1 MWKIAARFILIGL
14 IGCFVSAP
22 VFAQQSGGEKVF
34 KWRFQSHW
42 PAASASFKPLKKFF
56 DQDLRKLT
64 GGRLQITLFPAAALV
79 PTKEL
84 FDASRKGTVD
94 GGTGSPAYWMTIVP
108 IAGVAGNC
116 PMTFREPWEGLY
128 FHFVMGFENMLKE
141 AHAKHNLLYYTEKI
155 YPTAMIGKKPI
166 HKIEDFKGYKIRSS
180 GAIAD
185 LLRDLGAAPTMI
197 QGSELYLSLQTG
209 VVEGA
214 HWGAAQ
220 GALSMKLCEVAKYYI
235 QPNLAMAGT
244 DVILVNKDTKPPGAG
259 EKADNNPYRRN
270 KNRWPDVSILV
281 PCYNEQ
287 KGVSLT
293 VEKCFNQTY
302 PGRIEILVIDDG
314 SRDYTLRIAKIFEGP
329 FPNRSVRVFHKP
341 NGGKADALNYGFK
354 KATGQIILTTD
365 GDSHMDHDAVESI
378 VRGYRGN
385 PHAGVVG
392 GFVVIRNEKESPL
405 VKLQQIEYI
414 FTQDVFRLPQSDSAS
429 VLIIPG
435 PMFSMGR
442 NIAKSNEASTRTCV
456 EDADLTHKILADD
469 WGTVAVTDATAH
481 TQAPTTWKAW
491 YKQRKRWVYGQ
502 FQVWREN
509 KNFLKRNFWGVYNYF
524 TWLSALFITAMLI
537 TSTAALFFI
546 GEWNFFSLLITAQT
560 TVIFILYFVTR
571 GMSLMRYKY
580 GRHLIKWLP
589 LQVIYDL
596 VNGVLC
602 AYLFLRYLLGWGI
615 KIKFG
620 PELTTIH

>member
-108 IAGVAGNC
+108 IAGVSGNC

-244 DVILVNKDTKPPGAG
+244 DVILINKDA
-259 EKADNNPYRRN
+259 
-270 KNRWPDVSILV
+270 
-281 PCYNEQ
+281 YN
-287 KGVSLT
+287 
-293 VEKCFNQTY
+293 
-302 PGRIEILVIDDG
+302 
-314 SRDYTLRIAKIFEGP
+314 
-329 FPNRSVRVFHKP
+329 
-341 NGGKADALNYGFK
+341 ALPK
-354 KATGQIILTTD
+354 DLQIILDLALRERAWRRT
-365 GDSHMDHDAVESI
+365 H
-378 VRGYRGN
+378 
-385 PHAGVVG
+385 
-392 GFVVIRNEKESPL
+392 
-405 VKLQQIEYI
+405 EYI
-414 FTQDVFRLPQSDSAS
+414 
-429 VLIIPG
+429 
-435 PMFSMGR
+435 MG
-442 NIAKSNEASTRTCV
+442 EA
-456 EDADLTHKILADD
+456 
-469 WGTVAVTDATAH
+469 
-481 TQAPTTWKAW
+481 
-491 YKQRKRWVYGQ
+491 
-502 FQVWREN
+502 N
-509 KNFLKRNFWGVYNYF
+509 
-524 TWLSALFITAMLI
+524 ALETMKK
-537 TSTAALFFI
+537 
-546 GEWNFFSLLITAQT
+546 
-560 TVIFILYFVTR
+560 
-571 GMSLMRYKY
+571 KY
-580 GRHLIKWLP
+580 GVKVSTLP
-589 LQVIYDL
+589 AADQKKMMKVAMKEWDKVAAKGPQAAKAIDMLK
-596 VNGVLC
+596 G
-602 AYLFLRYLLGWGI
+602 FLRKLGYI
-615 KIKFG
+615 D
-620 PELTTIH
+620 